1 MICWSDAFVL
11 GYPAMDDSHREFV
24 DDLRALLTAPDDGL
38 AAALDVF
45 AIHLANHF
53 AREEGWMNASEFPAR
68 QCHADEHAAVL
79 KSVNEVQAM
88 LGDTAQA
95 SRRFL
100 VARELALELER
111 WFPAHADYL
120 DAALSHWMS
129 RRAHGGAP
137 VVLRRSAA
145 VQAGE
150 SPLGNATGPTDPRK
164 GQGE

>member
-1 MICWSDAFVL
+1 MIDWSDAFVL
-11 GYPAMDDSHREFV
+11 GYPAMDKSHREFV

-38 AAALDVF
+38 GAALDSF
-45 AIHLANHF
+45 ANHLAGHF
-53 AREEGWMNASEFPAR
+53 AREEGWMSATEFPAR
-68 QCHADEHAAVL
+68 ECHADEHAAVM
-79 KSVNEVQAM
+79 KSVGEVQA
-88 LGDTAQA
+88 LLRDTAQS

-111 WFPAHADYL
+111 WFPAHTDYL
-120 DAALSHWMS
+120 DSALSHWMS

-145 VQAGE
+145 VQAGD
-150 SPLGNATGPTDPRK
+150 SPPGDATNPMGPSK